1 MEHESKKRGPMKR
14 ALHLLGLAVAIA
26 AFAYFVLYAYR
37 ALAGQDLS
45 QLLQPRVM
53 LAGAL
58 LTGLYA
64 LLVSLTAVAWSW
76 LLRGLGQPAAFTV
89 TGPILATTQMGK
101 YLPGNVAHH
110 FGRVVVARGHG
121 LDTGRTVLSM
131 AYETLLVLVACAH
144 VSALTFLWSPPAAL
158 AQWPLAQYRAPLVVA
173 ISCGALA
180 IMLAAPRIAGMIT
193 RLRAG
198 QGAPAAAAV
207 RGHPGWFTSLGCY
220 LVYSLNFALVG
231 VGLWAVAK
239 SLSPD
244 PVGAASLVLL
254 VGAFASSW
262 ILGFLAPGAPAG
274 LGIREAVLS
283 LWLGST
289 FGATI
294 AVALIVMLRIATT
307 LGDLLNF
314 LWGSAAL
321 ARGRRLRLQ

>member
-121 LDTGRTVLSM
+121 LDT
-131 AYETLLVLVACAH
+131 
-144 VSALTFLWSPPAAL
+144 
-158 AQWPLAQYRAPLVVA
+158 
-173 ISCGALA
+173 
-180 IMLAAPRIAGMIT
+180 
-193 RLRAG
+193 
-198 QGAPAAAAV
+198 
-207 RGHPGWFTSLGCY
+207 
-220 LVYSLNFALVG
+220 
-231 VGLWAVAK
+231 
-239 SLSPD
+239 
-244 PVGAASLVLL
+244 
-254 VGAFASSW
+254 
-262 ILGFLAPGAPAG
+262 
-274 LGIREAVLS
+274 
-283 LWLGST
+283 
-289 FGATI
+289 
-294 AVALIVMLRIATT
+294 
-307 LGDLLNF
+307 
-314 LWGSAAL
+314 
-321 ARGRRLRLQ
+321 